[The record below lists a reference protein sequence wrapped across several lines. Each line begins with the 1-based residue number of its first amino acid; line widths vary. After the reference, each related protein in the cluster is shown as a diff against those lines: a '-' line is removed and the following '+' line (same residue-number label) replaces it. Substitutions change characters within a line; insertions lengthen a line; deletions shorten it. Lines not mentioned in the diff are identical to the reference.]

1 MANSDVKSKRLTGTG
16 AASVGRS
23 RLRQVQILT
32 SSGGAGRLTL
42 TDGNGGA
49 TILDIDFLA
58 SVNIFPN
65 LSAFNNVELEFSIC
79 VSISSWTSRNKSLPI
94 LSAKIA

>member
-16 AASVGRS
+16 AASVGRA

-58 SVNIFPN
+58 SDSHSVNIPDEGLLFT
-65 LSAFNNVELEFSIC
+65 SDIHVATATNVTALTLFHS
-79 VSISSWTSRNKSLPI
+79 
-94 LSAKIA
+94 

>member
-23 RLRQVQILT
+23 SLRQVQILT

-58 SVNIFPN
+58 SDSHSVNIPDEGLLFT
-65 LSAFNNVELEFSIC
+65 SDIHVATATNVTALTLFHS
-79 VSISSWTSRNKSLPI
+79 
-94 LSAKIA
+94 

>member
-23 RLRQVQILT
+23 RLRQVPILT

-49 TILDIDFLA
+49 TILDLDFLA
-58 SVNIFPN
+58 SDSHSVNIPDEGLLFT
-65 LSAFNNVELEFSIC
+65 SDIHVATATNVTALTLFHS
-79 VSISSWTSRNKSLPI
+79 
-94 LSAKIA
+94 

>member
-58 SVNIFPN
+58 SDSHSVNIQDEGLLFT
-65 LSAFNNVELEFSIC
+65 SDIHVATATNVTALTLFHS
-79 VSISSWTSRNKSLPI
+79 
-94 LSAKIA
+94 

>member
-16 AASVGRS
+16 AASVGRA

-58 SVNIFPN
+58 SDSHSVNIPDEGLLFT
-65 LSAFNNVELEFSIC
+65 SDIHVATATNVTALTIFHS
-79 VSISSWTSRNKSLPI
+79 
-94 LSAKIA
+94 